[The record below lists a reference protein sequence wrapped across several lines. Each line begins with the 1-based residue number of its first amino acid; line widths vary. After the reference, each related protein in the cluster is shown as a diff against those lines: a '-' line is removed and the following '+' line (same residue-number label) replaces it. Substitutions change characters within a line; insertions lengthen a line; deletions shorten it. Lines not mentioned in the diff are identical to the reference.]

1 MRIVGRVL
9 GALVAIVLV
18 LMAVLYGGSQWVIG
32 RSHAVPLAHIDIP
45 RDAASIAEG
54 GRLATIEGCRGCHGP
69 NSEGLVWSKDL
80 LGGTIAPPAI
90 ARKIA
95 SYSDDEL
102 VRLIRHGVKRD
113 GSALFIMS
121 TGAHRNLA
129 DDDLAKIIAWLRTLK
144 PGPKDSLADTSFGPM
159 PRFGILTGGFK
170 SSVHPETVAEV
181 HRPADVGRYFYKS
194 ICADCHLLDKTNT
207 VEGET
212 APALAPMAASYDAAA
227 FKKLLRTGVGMSKP
241 NLGLMSGVAKE
252 SLHAL
257 SDDEIA
263 ALQTYL
269 KGEADK
275 QMAGK

>member
-1 MRIVGRVL
+1 MRIMGRVL
-9 GALVAIVLV
+9 GVLAGIVLV
-18 LMAVLYGGSQWVIG
+18 LTAVVYGGSEWIIRQ
-32 RSHAVPLAHIDIP
+32 SHAVPLAHIAIP
-45 RDAASIAEG
+45 KDAASIAEG
-54 GRLATIEGCRGCHGP
+54 GRLATIEGCTGCHGP
-69 NSEGLVWSKDL
+69 NGGGLVWSKDL

-102 VRLIRHGVKRD
+102 VRLIRHGVRKD

-129 DDDLAKIIAWLRTLK
+129 DDDLAKIAAWLRTLK

-159 PRFGILTGGFK
+159 PRFAILIGGLP
-170 SSVHPETVAEV
+170 SSLHPETVAEV
-181 HRPADVGRYFYKS
+181 HRPADTGRYFYKA
-194 ICADCHLLDKTNT
+194 ICADCHLLDKPNT
-207 VEGET
+207 IESET
-212 APALAPMAASYDAAA
+212 APALAPMAASYDAPA

-241 NLGLMSGVAKE
+241 NLGLMSSVAKE

-263 ALQTYL
+263 ALQAYL

-275 QMAGK
+275 QAAGK

>member
-1 MRIVGRVL
+1 MRILGRVAV
-9 GALVAIVLV
+9 ALVGVVVVLT
-18 LMAVLYGGSQWVIG
+18 AVLYGGSQWVIG
-32 RSHAVPLAHIDIP
+32 RSHAVPLVHIDIP

-69 NSEGLVWSKDL
+69 NSQGLVWSSDFM
-80 LGGTIAPPAI
+80 GGTIAPPAI

-95 SYSDDEL
+95 GYSDDEL
-102 VRLIRHGVKRD
+102 VRLIRHGVRKD

-144 PGPKDSLADTSFGPM
+144 PDAKDSLADTAFGPG
-159 PRFGILTGGFK
+159 PRFAILTGGLP
-170 SSVHPETVAEV
+170 SSLHPETVAEA
-181 HRPADVGRYFYKS
+181 HRPADTGRYFYKS
-194 ICADCHLLDKTNT
+194 ICADCHLLDKPNA

-212 APALAPMAASYDAAA
+212 APALAPMAAAYDPAA

-263 ALQTYL
+263 AIQSYL